1 MSSTLSLS
9 LFFLKKKRERERE
22 EEGEVGFFVSWLVFD
37 YFIRGNSQLTLSHS
51 LSLKTT
57 DGDELDITPLRI
69 LVIREA
75 WQCLPDGDVASCA
88 VDAPEADGRANA
100 VASAPSAS
108 KKASSSSSSSSPSIT
123 SRSTALSTAAAL
135 KGTWKV
141 FDVCAHAIPPSSS
154 SSSSEGGGGG
164 GEGSGDGGNGE
175 SGPGPGGAGPAAAF
189 DLDDPDEQV
198 TAIYSTSRTVQRW
211 TLDPTEFPGDGGG
224 AYALPDAR
232 VAAAEVNASGG
243 SESGAGDS
251 SSAPPPPPPSSTSG
265 PAPGAAV
272 LELVMLDPVSR
283 GADADAIEGMGGRWG
298 KGKGEEGGGEGDS
311 DDSDADSSPPPPLLR
326 RALLVTALW
335 SPRDGTVVGLQR
347 EYDAGGDLV
356 EVRARTAVRTDVAGG
371 SM

>member
-1 MSSTLSLS
+1 MT
-9 LFFLKKKRERERE
+9 
-22 EEGEVGFFVSWLVFD
+22 
-37 YFIRGNSQLTLSHS
+37 
-51 LSLKTT
+51 
-57 DGDELDITPLRI
+57 
-69 LVIREA
+69 
-75 WQCLPDGDVASCA
+75 
-88 VDAPEADGRANA
+88 
-100 VASAPSAS
+100 
-108 KKASSSSSSSSPSIT
+108 T
-123 SRSTALSTAAAL
+123 SRSTALATASAF

-154 SSSSEGGGGG
+154 SSSSSSSGEDDGAGGARDASDAGAGGRSGGGK
-164 GEGSGDGGNGE
+164 SDNNA
-175 SGPGPGGAGPAAAF
+175 SF

-211 TLDPTEFPGDGGG
+211 SLDPTELPGDGGG

-232 VAAAEVNASGG
+232 AAAADVNVRREGG
-243 SESGAGDS
+243 DNAPS
-251 SSAPPPPPPSSTSG
+251 SPPPSSSSSSSG
-265 PAPGAAV
+265 PAPGAAL

-283 GADADAIEGMGGRWG
+283 GADADAIEGMGGKWGRRGEG
-298 KGKGEEGGGEGDS
+298 KGKEGGAEADSDSEGD
-311 DDSDADSSPPPPLLR
+311 DSAPLLR

>member
-1 MSSTLSLS
+1 MVSRVCGFSFLGLEEGR
-9 LFFLKKKRERERE
+9 FFL
-22 EEGEVGFFVSWLVFD
+22 GSFFIF
-37 YFIRGNSQLTLSHS
+37 FIHKPSKLSPH
-51 LSLKTT
+51 LLYQNATTT
-57 DGDELDITPLRI
+57 DGDELDITPQRI

-75 WQCLPDGDVASCA
+75 WQCLPDGDVAACA
-88 VDAPEADGRANA
+88 VDSPEADGREK
-100 VASAPSAS
+100 ASAAAASASAS
-108 KKASSSSSSSSPSIT
+108 KKASSSPSSSTIT

-135 KGTWKV
+135 RGTWKV

-154 SSSSEGGGGG
+154 SSSSDGGGGG
-164 GEGSGDGGNGE
+164 GEGKGTGSNSDTE
-175 SGPGPGGAGPAAAF
+175 PAF

-243 SESGAGDS
+243 SSSESGGDS
-251 SSAPPPPPPSSTSG
+251 SPSSTAPPPPPPISSSSSSG
-265 PAPGAAV
+265 PAPGAAL

-283 GADADAIEGMGGRWG
+283 GADADAIEGMGGGGRWG
-298 KGKGEEGGGEGDS
+298 REKKGGGDGGGEDEDS
-311 DDSDADSSPPPPLLR
+311 DNSDDDDTSPPPLLR